1 MSKVMT
7 AAALLIAV
15 VALLREPTAA
25 QQDAA
30 TPLPK
35 WEYATV
41 ISNGDPKLQ
50 LGSLGSEGFD
60 LVEVRI
66 LENNEHARVKN
77 QLIYILKRPKR

>member
-1 MSKVMT
+1 MSKAMT

-25 QQDAA
+25 QQDAVP
-30 TPLPK
+30 PLSQ

-41 ISNGDPKLQ
+41 ISNGDPKLK
-50 LGSLGSEGFD
+50 LGSLGNEGYD

-66 LENNEHARVKN
+66 LENNEHSRQEN
-77 QLIYILKRPKR
+77 QLIYILKRPKQ